1 MDLYKNHI
9 NLPDEPGNGRASI
22 SELVQTPTFSLDNN
36 CEDVLTSQ
44 SSFLSEYK

>member
-22 SELVQTPTFSLDNN
+22 SELVQTPTFSLD
-36 CEDVLTSQ
+36 CEEVLKSQ
-44 SSFLSEYK
+44 SSFLSKYK